1 MATHLE
7 HHQPRSNRRTVWIAF
22 CAFAAIAAV
31 LLWEEHRAH
40 VLGVIPYLLLL
51 SCPLIHLLMHR
62 GHGGHSGHGGRS

>member
-7 HHQPRSNRRTVWIAF
+7 HHQTQSNRWTVWIAF

-51 SCPLIHLLMHR
+51 SCPLIHLFLHR
-62 GHGGHSGHGGRS
+62 RHGGDGGHGGRS